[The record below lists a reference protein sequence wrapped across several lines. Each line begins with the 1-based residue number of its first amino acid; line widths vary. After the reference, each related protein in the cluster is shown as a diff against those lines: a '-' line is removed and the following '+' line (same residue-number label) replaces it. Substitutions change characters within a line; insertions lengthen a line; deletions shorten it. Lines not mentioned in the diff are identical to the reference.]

1 MKYSTFNYVRTCRQ
15 RHALTED
22 DLAFLMGQRCGT
34 VVSKLENGARVPP
47 LAGALALQVIFG
59 LPPKS
64 IFPEFYEHV
73 EDQVMARARDLYEQ
87 LEDQTDPRSVA
98 KRELLEAM
106 ARRREDNAD
115 AA

>member
-22 DLAFLMGQRCGT
+22 ELARLMGQRCGT
-34 VVSKLENGARVPP
+34 IISKLENGVRVPS
-47 LAGALALQVIFG
+47 LEGALALQVIFG
-59 LPPKS
+59 LAPRS

-73 EDQVMARARDLYEQ
+73 EDGVMRRARELYEQ
-87 LEDQTDPRSVA
+87 LEGMTDPRSAA

-106 ARRREDNAD
+106 ARRREDSASGV
-115 AA
+115 